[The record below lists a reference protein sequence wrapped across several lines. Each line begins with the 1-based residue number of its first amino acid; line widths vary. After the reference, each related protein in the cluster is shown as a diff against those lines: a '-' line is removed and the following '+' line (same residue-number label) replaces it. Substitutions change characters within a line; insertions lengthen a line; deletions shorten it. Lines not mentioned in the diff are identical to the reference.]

1 MAVLGICA
9 GTALAS
15 YGEVN
20 SSALGIS
27 IMFAAEVTEAVRLVL
42 VQYLLK
48 VSPSQSD
55 QPSTCRAAQL
65 IHHSST
71 KLPHT

>member
-1 MAVLGICA
+1 MLGICA

-15 YGEVN
+15 YGEINFSV
-20 SSALGIS
+20 LGIS

-48 VSPSQSD
+48 VRLLVNCSEQMLRVD
-55 QPSTCRAAQL
+55 
-65 IHHSST
+65 
-71 KLPHT
+71 